1 MSFSFFP
8 EFFIDVGKTIEKKV
22 EALNQYKSQI
32 SSNNSRSVKACK
44 ALAHFR
50 GSQNGCEFAEAFK
63 VVRIVI

>member
-1 MSFSFFP
+1 MTKFGLGQENLIQKLS
-8 EFFIDVGKTIEKKV
+8 KKV

-63 VVRIVI
+63 VIRIVI